1 MGVYLVEIGGE
12 EHMTRKE
19 QIMAA
24 SAGRAHAMTMINLYG
39 AFGDWKNYFN
49 ACNLFHMYD
58 ELIASLKKSK

>member
-1 MGVYLVEIGGE
+1 
-12 EHMTRKE
+12 MTRKE

-24 SAGRAHAMTMINLYG
+24 SAGRAHMGTLMGWFAT
-39 AFGDWKNYFN
+39 FGDWKNYFK